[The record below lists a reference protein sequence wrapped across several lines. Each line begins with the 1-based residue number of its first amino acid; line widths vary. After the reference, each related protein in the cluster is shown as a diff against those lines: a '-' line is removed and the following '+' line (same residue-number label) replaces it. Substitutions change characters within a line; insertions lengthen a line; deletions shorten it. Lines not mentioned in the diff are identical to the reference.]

1 MTKISTFIRLT
12 DPERLRSENKDPERC
27 ALKGEACFMKMT
39 YIYFIARRVGGD
51 AATAG
56 FGR

>member
-1 MTKISTFIRLT
+1 MTKISTFIWLT

-27 ALKGEACFMKMT
+27 ALKGEAFYENDL
-39 YIYFIARRVGGD
+39 YIFLPPGGGGD

-56 FGR
+56 FGG